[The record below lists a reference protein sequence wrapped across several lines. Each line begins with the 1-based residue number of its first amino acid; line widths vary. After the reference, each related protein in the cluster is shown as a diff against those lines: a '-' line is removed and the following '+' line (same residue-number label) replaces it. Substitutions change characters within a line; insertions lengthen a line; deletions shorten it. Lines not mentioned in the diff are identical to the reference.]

1 MREGK
6 GEEEPQ
12 MAPHPLKA
20 ERVHAER
27 MRHLVF
33 RDDLVPCTI
42 PHNRGSAAEVHLS
55 RSQPNHASAMPVV
68 FTARNLFGST
78 RHTRRLMPNQ
88 LQVIEIQWPQERRS
102 RRSKLVLHTSTGRQ
116 DEAGGARNNGRPP
129 TNSSAAVPWHSP
141 RPRAKNRARNG
152 SLSTAARTYS
162 SVR

>member
-1 MREGK
+1 
-6 GEEEPQ
+6 

-42 PHNRGSAAEVHLS
+42 PHNRGPAAEVHLS

-78 RHTRRLMPNQ
+78 RHVRRLMPNQ
-88 LQVIEIQWPQERRS
+88 LHKSSKCSGHKKGVLEDQSSCCIRVQEGKMRRAGHGTMGVRQPIRLLPCHGTHLGPGRKIE
-102 RRSKLVLHTSTGRQ
+102 LVTDL
-116 DEAGGARNNGRPP
+116 
-129 TNSSAAVPWHSP
+129 
-141 RPRAKNRARNG
+141 
-152 SLSTAARTYS
+152 
-162 SVR
+162 